1 MNGYMPADVIYEWS
15 KEKMIEVTLAKPD
28 DFLKVK
34 ETLTRI
40 GISSKKE
47 KKLFITCHI
56 LHKRGKYYIV
66 HFKELFLLD
75 GKEANFTLEDV
86 ARRNKIIALLQEWK
100 LLSVM
105 DNATITNQS
114 TMSAIKIVPYREKK
128 DWELISKYQ
137 LGKKEEPRNRSKYAG
152 LPEENEDD
160 RGY

>member
-15 KEKMIEVTLAKPD
+15 KDKMIEITLAKPD
-28 DFLKVK
+28 DFLKIK

-47 KKLFITCHI
+47 KKLYQTCNI
-56 LHKRGKYYIV
+56 LHKRGRYYIV
-66 HFKELFLLD
+66 HFKEIFLLD
-75 GKEANFTLEDV
+75 GKESNFTLEDV
-86 ARRNKIIALLQEWK
+86 ARRNKIVSLLQEWK
-100 LLSVM
+100 LLTVV
-105 DNATITNQS
+105 DNSAITNQS

-137 LGKKEEPRNRSKYAG
+137 LGKKEEPRTKPKWEG

-160 RGY
+160 KGY

>member
-1 MNGYMPADVIYEWS
+1 MPADVIYEWS

-47 KKLFITCHI
+47 KKLFVTAHI

-100 LLSVM
+100 LLTVV
-105 DNATITNQS
+105 DNTTITNQS

-137 LGKKEEPRNRSKYAG
+137 LGKKEEPRKSYAG

-160 RGY
+160 KGF